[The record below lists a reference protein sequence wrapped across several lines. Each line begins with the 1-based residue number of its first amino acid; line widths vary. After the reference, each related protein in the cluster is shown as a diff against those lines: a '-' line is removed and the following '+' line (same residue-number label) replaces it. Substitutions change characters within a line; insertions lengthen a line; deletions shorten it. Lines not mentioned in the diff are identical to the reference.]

1 MYLTDLTFIEDGSS
15 SVGSSVG
22 LINFRKRELISDV
35 ISDLQSYQNIPY
47 TFKEVSVIQDYLN
60 NVDTLNEGEYYKL
73 SLEREAQVNRN
84 TE

>member
-15 SVGSSVG
+15 CSVG

-35 ISDLQSYQNIPY
+35 ISDLRSYQNTPY
-47 TFKEVSVIQDYLN
+47 IFKEVSVIQDYLN
-60 NVDTLNEGEYYKL
+60 NVDTLNEGEYHKL
-73 SLEREAQVNRN
+73 SLEREAPVNRN